1 MRARTINRTA
11 LWLFYSLLAVAG
23 ICNLRRTPKM
33 WSCLRLADSFIL
45 KLRTVSLVSHSTSS
59 YA

>member
-23 ICNLRRTPKM
+23 MQSEAHAENVVLPTFGGQLHP
-33 WSCLRLADSFIL
+33 
-45 KLRTVSLVSHSTSS
+45 
-59 YA
+59 